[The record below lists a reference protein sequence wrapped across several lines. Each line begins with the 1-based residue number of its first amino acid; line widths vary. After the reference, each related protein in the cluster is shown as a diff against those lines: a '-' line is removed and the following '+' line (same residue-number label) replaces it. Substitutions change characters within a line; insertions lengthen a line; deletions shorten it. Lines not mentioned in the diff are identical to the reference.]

1 MIAEAYVET
10 STPSKYINRL
20 CKHFAHKV
28 IVAYDEN
35 QGEISFKMGK
45 GYIEKVDG
53 GLILK
58 AEADNQTD
66 LQEVIDIM
74 DRHFVRI
81 AWQEELVLNWQ
92 ENPA

>member
-28 IVAYDEN
+28 TVSYDDN
-35 QGEISFKMGK
+35 HGEIEFKIGK
-45 GYIEKVDG
+45 GYIEKVKDG
-53 GLILK
+53 LKLK

-74 DRHFVRI
+74 DRHFIRV
-81 AWQEELVLNWQ
+81 AWQEDIKLEWYKLD
-92 ENPA
+92 

>member
-10 STPSKYINRL
+10 STPLKYISRL

-28 IVAYDEN
+28 SVNYDGN
-35 QGEISFKMGK
+35 QGEISFKIGK
-45 GYIEKVDG
+45 GYIEKVADG
-53 GLILK
+53 LKLK

-74 DRHFVRI
+74 DRHFVRV
-81 AWQEELVLNWQ
+81 AWQEELILNWQ
-92 ENPA
+92 

>member
-28 IVAYDEN
+28 TVNYDEN
-35 QGEISFKMGK
+35 HGEINFKIGK
-45 GYIEKVDG
+45 GYIEKITDG
-53 GLILK
+53 LKLK

-66 LQEVIDIM
+66 RSGFKKKRGLVVIL
-74 DRHFVRI
+74 
-81 AWQEELVLNWQ
+81 AWMLYFFKYFISK
-92 ENPA
+92 